1 MTKYLTLS
9 LTALA
14 MTLAAPSYAE
24 DIIEELGLPL
34 MQPQA
39 VDTVEVEVLP
49 GPLPRLASDAT
60 IAVAR
65 LDGGRLIPT
74 PYSEVED
81 WEFLDRRV
89 DADIVQLGAA
99 KHIKYIPELPMGAQ
113 SSSNTIDE
121 VRITASN
128 EGLDYVLIYGI
139 GPDATWSSFGGQ
151 ALVETGLTV
160 KPDCAAWEEARAKAL
175 LVHSRTGYVLGA
187 VTADNIDYNI
197 GELADRVESLIDD
210 STRKMSVAD
219 LELETGTHDL

>member
-1 MTKYLTLS
+1 MTKFITLS

-14 MTLAAPSYAE
+14 LTLTAPAFAE
-24 DIIEELGLPL
+24 DIIEDVGLPI
-34 MQPQA
+34 MQSQTL
-39 VDTVEVEVLP
+39 DTVEVEVLP
-49 GPLPRLASDAT
+49 GPVPRLASDSS

-74 PYSEVED
+74 PFGEVED

-89 DADIVQLGAA
+89 NASIVQLGAA

-113 SSSNTIDE
+113 DSSNTIDE

-128 EGLDYVLIYGI
+128 EGFDYVLIYGV

-151 ALVETGLTV
+151 ALTETGLTV

-175 LVHSRTGYVLGA
+175 LIHSRTGYVLGA
-187 VTADNIDYNI
+187 VTADNIEYNI
-197 GELADRVESLIDD
+197 GELADRVEGLIDQ
-210 STRKMSVAD
+210 SARVMSVAD
-219 LELETGTHDL
+219 LEIETPTHDL